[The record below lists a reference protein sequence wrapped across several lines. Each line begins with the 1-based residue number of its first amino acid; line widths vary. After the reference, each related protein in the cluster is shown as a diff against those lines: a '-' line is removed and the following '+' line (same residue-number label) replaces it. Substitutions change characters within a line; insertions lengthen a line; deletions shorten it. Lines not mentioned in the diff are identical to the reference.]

1 MNKHEVRILVTQGV
15 LGEVCLVFK
24 TKKKKF
30 TWTIKLEK
38 VGFSSVCCVD
48 KLCML
53 SRQQKLKKLCQ
64 AVLFSFIDNLC
75 TVQQVI
81 AIHTWTHKGVSHRSN
96 MTLMQMSLVHHNIIS
111 CAA

>member
-1 MNKHEVRILVTQGV
+1 MSKHEVRILVTQGV

-53 SRQQKLKKLCQ
+53 SRQQKLK
-64 AVLFSFIDNLC
+64 N
-75 TVQQVI
+75 
-81 AIHTWTHKGVSHRSN
+81 
-96 MTLMQMSLVHHNIIS
+96 
-111 CAA
+111 CAKQYCSALLTTCAQSSK